1 MPQELIKFSSCERC
15 LFVSTWKDVS
25 KTWWS
30 LENPNGLFLY
40 FGPQY
45 VVKITEQRAVEHVDQ
60 EGKFQQE
67 PVNKLG
73 GRAVLFLSDSGRLLR
88 SISSWGRMLPMIKH
102 LVETAE
108 WWISPISKLST
119 SLWKINHSILR
130 LADHEYRF
138 IYFRENRSSFRLNA
152 AFEAQNFRR
161 VSERRVTNLKTL
173 IR

>member
-1 MPQELIKFSSCERC
+1 MNDVCSS
-15 LFVSTWKDVS
+15 VPK
-25 KTWWS
+25 KTFPR
-30 LENPNGLFLY
+30 LDEVLKTLRLFLY

-119 SLWKINHSILR
+119 SLWKTNHNILR